1 MVYLYVTKEF
11 RDEQEEL
18 LKEEQELSNKKVKNN
33 KNNKQFHLSYKIT
46 PTKTIKFVSTLQR

>member
-1 MVYLYVTKEF
+1 MVYLYVTKEY

-33 KNNKQFHLSYKIT
+33 KNNK
-46 PTKTIKFVSTLQR
+46 

>member
-18 LKEEQELSNKKVKNN
+18 LKEEQEL
-33 KNNKQFHLSYKIT
+33 LI
-46 PTKTIKFVSTLQR
+46 RM